1 MMNTALTQS
10 AILIFLIILGYV
22 LKRVGL
28 FRQEDS
34 KVLSN
39 IMLYVTLP
47 AVLVNAFRSFTL
59 DVHLFSF
66 VLLGLLANV
75 ILLVVGWKV
84 GARETPLV
92 HAMYMICLAG
102 YNIGSFSIPFVQNL
116 FPQRMMEVVLFDIG
130 NSIINCGVSYSFA
143 RMQMVPGSRFQPWS
157 MVKTLLSTYPFNLY
171 IVLLALSLMHVSFPE
186 PVYQLA
192 DTVAAANPVVVM
204 LMLGIMFEVRLGSA
218 ERYQVLGIV
227 TSRVLTEAVMAALLV
242 WLLPFPLEQ
251 RLIAALLVCAPISGM
266 ATVFC
271 GKLQCDPSVYG
282 TATSLTIPISIAV
295 MLGLSLV

>member
-1 MMNTALTQS
+1 MNTALTQS

-47 AVLVNAFRSFTL
+47 AVLINAFRSFTL

-116 FPQRMMEVVLFDIG
+116 FPHRMMEVVLFDIG

-157 MVKTLLSTYPFNLY
+157 MVKTLFSTYPFNLY

-192 DTVAAANPVVVM
+192 EAAANPVVVM
-204 LMLGIMFEVRLGSA
+204 LMLGIMFEVRLGPA

>member
-1 MMNTALTQS
+1 MDSALMKS
-10 AILIFLIILGYV
+10 GILIFLIALGYA
-22 LKRVGL
+22 LKRAGL

-39 IMLYVTLP
+39 IMFYVTLP
-47 AVLVNAFRSFTL
+47 AVLVNAFRDFTV
-59 DVHLFSF
+59 DVHLLSF
-66 VLLGLLANV
+66 VLIGFLANV

-84 GARETPLV
+84 GAKETPLV

-116 FPQRMMEVVLFDIG
+116 FPHRMMEVVLFDVG
-130 NSIINCGVSYSFA
+130 NSIMNCGIVYSFA
-143 RMQMVPGSRFQPWS
+143 LMQTVPGSHFSFRAT
-157 MVKTLLSTYPFNLY
+157 VRTLFSTYPFNLY
-171 IVLLALSLMHVSFPE
+171 IGLLALNLLHVTFPD

-204 LMLGIMFEVRLGSA
+204 LMLGVMFEVRLGPA
-218 ERYQVLGIV
+218 ERHQVLGIV
-227 TSRVLTEAVMAALLV
+227 ASRVLTEAVMAGLLV

-295 MLGLSLV
+295 MLGLSSI

>member
-1 MMNTALTQS
+1 MS
-10 AILIFLIILGYV
+10 SSGWDCFV
-22 LKRVGL
+22 R
-28 FRQEDS
+28 EDS

-39 IMLYVTLP
+39 TMLYVTLP
-47 AVLVNAFRSFTL
+47 AVLINAFRSFTL

-116 FPQRMMEVVLFDIG
+116 FPHRMMEVVLFDIG

-157 MVKTLLSTYPFNLY
+157 MVKTLFSTYPFNLY
-171 IVLLALSLMHVSFPE
+171 IVLLALSLMHISFPE

-204 LMLGIMFEVRLGSA
+204 LMLGIMFEVRLGPA
-218 ERYQVLGIV
+218 ER
-227 TSRVLTEAVMAALLV
+227 
-242 WLLPFPLEQ
+242 
-251 RLIAALLVCAPISGM
+251 
-266 ATVFC
+266 
-271 GKLQCDPSVYG
+271 
-282 TATSLTIPISIAV
+282 IPGVGHCYIPGAD
-295 MLGLSLV
+295 

>member
-47 AVLVNAFRSFTL
+47 AVLINAFRSFTL

-116 FPQRMMEVVLFDIG
+116 FPHRMMEVVLFDIG

-157 MVKTLLSTYPFNLY
+157 MVKTLFSTYPFNLY
-171 IVLLALSLMHVSFPE
+171 IVLLALSLMHISFPE

-192 DTVAAANPVVVM
+192 DTVAAANPGGGDADVGHHV
-204 LMLGIMFEVRLGSA
+204 
-218 ERYQVLGIV
+218 
-227 TSRVLTEAVMAALLV
+227 
-242 WLLPFPLEQ
+242 
-251 RLIAALLVCAPISGM
+251 
-266 ATVFC
+266 
-271 GKLQCDPSVYG
+271 
-282 TATSLTIPISIAV
+282 
-295 MLGLSLV
+295 

>member
-1 MMNTALTQS
+1 M
-10 AILIFLIILGYV
+10 
-22 LKRVGL
+22 
-28 FRQEDS
+28 
-34 KVLSN
+34 
-39 IMLYVTLP
+39 
-47 AVLVNAFRSFTL
+47 
-59 DVHLFSF
+59 
-66 VLLGLLANV
+66 LLGLLANV

-116 FPQRMMEVVLFDIG
+116 FPHRMMEVVLFDIG

-157 MVKTLLSTYPFNLY
+157 MVKTLFSTYPFNLY

-204 LMLGIMFEVRLGSA
+204 LMLGIMFEVRLGPA

>member
-47 AVLVNAFRSFTL
+47 AVLINAFRSFTL

-92 HAMYMICLAG
+92 HAMYMICLAA
-102 YNIGSFSIPFVQNL
+102 
-116 FPQRMMEVVLFDIG
+116 
-130 NSIINCGVSYSFA
+130 VSYTHLRA
-143 RMQMVPGSRFQPWS
+143 HE
-157 MVKTLLSTYPFNLY
+157 T
-171 IVLLALSLMHVSFPE
+171 
-186 PVYQLA
+186 
-192 DTVAAANPVVVM
+192 
-204 LMLGIMFEVRLGSA
+204 
-218 ERYQVLGIV
+218 
-227 TSRVLTEAVMAALLV
+227 
-242 WLLPFPLEQ
+242 
-251 RLIAALLVCAPISGM
+251 
-266 ATVFC
+266 
-271 GKLQCDPSVYG
+271 
-282 TATSLTIPISIAV
+282 
-295 MLGLSLV
+295 

>member
-10 AILIFLIILGYV
+10 AILIFWIILGYV

-116 FPQRMMEVVLFDIG
+116 FPHRMMEVVLFDIG

-157 MVKTLLSTYPFNLY
+157 MVKTLFSTYPFNLY

-186 PVYQLA
+186 PLRMIAFCRISTKYSKM
-192 DTVAAANPVVVM
+192 DHKRNETAAARRPEKRDCTSFPFRQLTGCRPLPSSTAMVWNRTENPPQPAQAAARMNPARFGVSRGTREKSSTVP
-204 LMLGIMFEVRLGSA
+204 VR
-218 ERYQVLGIV
+218 
-227 TSRVLTEAVMAALLV
+227 AAPASPPKARKGV
-242 WLLPFPLEQ
+242 
-251 RLIAALLVCAPISGM
+251 AS
-266 ATVFC
+266 T
-271 GKLQCDPSVYG
+271 
-282 TATSLTIPISIAV
+282 
-295 MLGLSLV
+295 

>member
-1 MMNTALTQS
+1 MDAALMKS
-10 AILIFLIILGYV
+10 GILIFLIILGYV

-66 VLLGLLANV
+66 VLLGLAANI

-116 FPQRMMEVVLFDIG
+116 FPHRMMEVVLFDIG

-143 RMQMVPGSRFQPWS
+143 RMQMVPGSRFQLWP
-157 MVKTLLSTYPFNLY
+157 MVKTLFSTYPFNLY
-171 IVLLALSLMHVSFPE
+171 IG
-186 PVYQLA
+186 LA

-204 LMLGIMFEVRLGSA
+204 LMLGIMFEVRLGPA
-218 ERYQVLGIV
+218 ERHQVLGIV
-227 TSRVLTEAVMAALLV
+227 TSRVLTEAVMAALLI